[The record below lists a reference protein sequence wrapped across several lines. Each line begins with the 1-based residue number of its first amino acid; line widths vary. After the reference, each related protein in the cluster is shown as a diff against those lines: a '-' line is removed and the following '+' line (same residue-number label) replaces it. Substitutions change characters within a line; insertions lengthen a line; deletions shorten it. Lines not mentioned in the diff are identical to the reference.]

1 MRKGHAAGFDASQWA
16 SAPSPGETMETLIE
30 KCPSWGYLVLILG
43 AFATSIVVAG
53 YGMRVVGHVARRV
66 RRPEESR

>member
-1 MRKGHAAGFDASQWA
+1 M
-16 SAPSPGETMETLIE
+16 METLIE

-53 YGMRVVGHVARRV
+53 YGMRAVGHVARRV